1 MQHNIKIALDI
12 HCISKWHAGSG
23 ESSLS
28 INRLIQRDARG
39 WPFIPAS
46 TLKGMV
52 RENCEKLSRTLNFPE
67 PADPHQIDL
76 TIQDRF
82 QPLDKLESPVDRIFG
97 NKYQSGNLFFRD
109 ARRDARRDTLPPH
122 YFVRNQSRTSVYRV
136 LGTARE
142 RHLFSSEYVAPMTL
156 STQIEGYHQKMTYLN
171 EGDTPYEY
179 CLLIAGIMS
188 LERLGGDKST
198 GSGKVHIQINSIEY
212 NGISLDK
219 ESVFDYLDEE
229 LYLLTGEEMA

>member
-1 MQHNIKIALDI
+1 MMQHNIQIAIDL
-12 HCISKWHAGSG
+12 HFMSKWHAGSG

-28 INRLIQRDARG
+28 IDRLVQRDARG
-39 WPFIPAS
+39 WPFIPGS
-46 TLKGMV
+46 TLKGIV
-52 RENCEKLSRTLNFPE
+52 RENCEKLSRTLNFSE
-67 PADPHQIDL
+67 PADPHQVDL

-109 ARRDARRDTLPPH
+109 ARLDMPPPH
-122 YFVRNQSRTSVYRV
+122 YFVRNQSQISVYRV

-142 RHLFSSEYVAPMTL
+142 HHLFSSEYVAPMTL
-156 STQIEGYHQKMTYLN
+156 STLIEGYHRKMICFK
-171 EGDTPYEY
+171 GDTPYEY

-188 LERLGGDKST
+188 LEYLGGYKST
-198 GSGKVHIQINSIEY
+198 GSGKVHIQTNSIKY

-219 ESVFDYLDEE
+219 ESVFEYLDEE
-229 LYLLTGEEMA
+229 LYRLTKEEIA

>member
-1 MQHNIKIALDI
+1 MQHNIKIAIDI
-12 HCISKWHAGSG
+12 HFTSKWHAGSG
-23 ESSLS
+23 ESNLS
-28 INRLIQRDARG
+28 INRLIKRDARE
-39 WPFIPAS
+39 WPFIPGS

-52 RENCEKLSRTLNFPE
+52 RENCERLSRTLNFPE

-97 NKYQSGNLFFRD
+97 NKYQSGNLFFKD
-109 ARRDARRDTLPPH
+109 ACLNTQPPH

-142 RHLFSSEYVAPMTL
+142 HHLFSSEYVVPMTL
-156 STQIEGYHQKMTYLN
+156 STLIEGYHQKMTCLS

-179 CLLIAGIMS
+179 CILIAGIMS

-198 GSGKVHIQINSIEY
+198 GSGEIRIQINSIEY

-219 ESVFDYLDEE
+219 ESIFEYLDEE
-229 LYLLTGEEMA
+229 LYRLTKEEMA

>member
-1 MQHNIKIALDI
+1 MQHNIQIALDL
-12 HCISKWHAGSG
+12 HFISKWHAGSG

-28 INRLIQRDARG
+28 IDRLIQRDARG
-39 WPFIPAS
+39 WPFIPGS

-109 ARRDARRDTLPPH
+109 ACLDTSPPH

-142 RHLFSSEYVAPMTL
+142 HHLFSSEYVAPMTL
-156 STQIEGYHQKMTYLN
+156 STLIEGYHRKMTYLN

-198 GSGKVHIQINSIEY
+198 GSGKVRIQINSIEY

-219 ESVFDYLDEE
+219 ESVFEYLDEE
-229 LYLLTGEEMA
+229 LYRLTKEEMA

>member
-1 MQHNIKIALDI
+1 MQHNIKIAIDL
-12 HCISKWHAGSG
+12 HFISKWHAGSG

-39 WPFIPAS
+39 WPFIPGS
-46 TLKGMV
+46 SLKGMV

-67 PADPHQIDL
+67 PADPHQTDL

-109 ARRDARRDTLPPH
+109 ACLDTRPPH

-142 RHLFSSEYVAPMTL
+142 HHLFSSEYVAPMTL
-156 STQIEGYHQKMTYLN
+156 STLIEGYHRKMTYLN

-179 CLLIAGIMS
+179 CLLIVGIMS

-198 GSGKVHIQINSIEY
+198 GSGKVRIQINSIEY

-219 ESVFDYLDEE
+219 ESVFEYLDEE
-229 LYLLTGEEMA
+229 LYRLTKEEMA

>member
-1 MQHNIKIALDI
+1 MQHNIKIALDL
-12 HCISKWHAGSG
+12 HFISKWHAGSG

-28 INRLIQRDARG
+28 INRRIQRDARG
-39 WPFIPAS
+39 WPFIPGS

-76 TIQDRF
+76 TIQDSF
-82 QPLDKLESPVDRIFG
+82 YALDKLESPVDRIFG

-109 ARRDARRDTLPPH
+109 ACRDARLDTLPPH

-142 RHLFSSEYVAPMTL
+142 HHLFSSEYVVPMTL
-156 STQIEGYHQKMTYLN
+156 STMIEGYHRKMTYLN

-198 GSGKVHIQINSIEY
+198 GSGKVRIQINSIEY
-212 NGISLDK
+212 NGISLNK
-219 ESVFDYLDEE
+219 ESVFEYLDEE
-229 LYLLTGEEMA
+229 LYRLTKEEMA

>member
-1 MQHNIKIALDI
+1 MQHNIKIALDL
-12 HCISKWHAGSG
+12 HFISKWHAGSG

-28 INRLIQRDARG
+28 IDRLIQRDARG
-39 WPFIPAS
+39 WPFIPGS

-52 RENCEKLSRTLNFPE
+52 RENCEKLSRTLNFSE

-76 TIQDRF
+76 KIQDRF
-82 QPLDKLESPVDRIFG
+82 QRLDKLESPVDRIFG

-109 ARRDARRDTLPPH
+109 ARLDTPPPPH

-142 RHLFSSEYVAPMTL
+142 HHLFSSEYVAPMTL
-156 STQIEGYHQKMTYLN
+156 STLIEGYHRKMICFK
-171 EGDTPYEY
+171 GDTPYEY
-179 CLLIAGIMS
+179 CMLIAGIMS

-198 GSGKVHIQINSIEY
+198 GSGKVRIQINSIEY

-219 ESVFDYLDEE
+219 ESVFEYLDEE
-229 LYLLTGEEMA
+229 LYRLTKEEMA

>member
-1 MQHNIKIALDI
+1 MQHNIKIALDL
-12 HCISKWHAGSG
+12 HFISKWHAGSG

-28 INRLIQRDARG
+28 IDRLIQRDARG
-39 WPFIPAS
+39 WPFIPGS

-109 ARRDARRDTLPPH
+109 ARLDTPPPH

-142 RHLFSSEYVAPMTL
+142 HHLFSSEYVAPMTL
-156 STQIEGYHQKMTYLN
+156 STLIEGYHRKMTYLN

-198 GSGKVHIQINSIEY
+198 GSGKVRIQINSIEY

-219 ESVFDYLDEE
+219 ESVFEYLDEE
-229 LYLLTGEEMA
+229 LYRLTKEEMA